1 MYDNLSDVLSQL
13 QLEDFEKYVNGVDL
27 DNLTSSV
34 VETAREKYVALPED
48 FRKKVSDDVLAKFM
62 VIIKPESSDYK
73 FDKEIKEYQ
82 MTKIVRPA
90 DSEVANTVGGIQSAV
105 DGLWSVVTDTVLP
118 LVAPEVDLSNG
129 LDPILEENVYTNE
142 MVSKIFDLYAT
153 LSHDETD
160 IGVAGMT
167 LGGVIKLIISPS
179 KIATVLEEEKY
190 SAAAEKIKACKDL
203 DALAEAA
210 FESGDFGF
218 QDGDRQGF
226 VDALLAVLRPI
237 TTLLAPGTS
246 ILIVDVGVNMF
257 DYVDGNGQYVEGVY
271 SRLIPLLEQI
281 GATSLPTTEEYKAN
295 YYKVAETSKNI
306 AADEFLRPVI
316 DALLNDVLDVVSPD
330 PLNGLIKVLPRI
342 AYVIGTDELNDTIA
356 GVFTQMGVLKD
367 LGSSLDLSADA
378 INKMLTASP
387 IDLGE
392 LCALQWQD
400 ISFSEKTVTI
410 KHTMQRLQY
419 DDPNAL
425 YKTRMAEYYSAE
437 LSQKIHRGM
446 AINAE
451 KCLSNGSN
459 PGLGFKVDSERR
471 FYVDNDEAAI
481 VREIY
486 ERYAAGET
494 KAEIIR
500 DLQRRK
506 VKTSLGKEFSSNSLS
521 RLLSNKRYIGVYLYK
536 GQETPGG
543 MPRILDDDLFYRVQA
558 LMNKNKA
565 APARIHGEG
574 EYLLTTK
581 LFCGYCKEMMVGYG
595 GTGKSGRQYHYYNC
609 KNARKKKCKK
619 KIISKQ
625 YIEDRVV
632 AECLKLLTDENI
644 AFIAKMV
651 AEECNKSPDNISVK
665 GLKKAIQ
672 EADTA
677 IENLWRGIEQ
687 GQSVEMLTER
697 INKRKAEKA
706 ELEEQLA
713 IEQNK
718 KICLTEPQIHA
729 FLDYVCEMPA
739 DDANKRRAIINIF
752 VHSIY
757 LYDDYFTL
765 IINASRKPLSI
776 ENIPLDDIEAAFSGD
791 TYTSAKCSSMK
802 LSAPPK
808 KENGDAN

>member
-1 MYDNLSDVLSQL
+1 MKLNIIANPQTIKSGNFNYSNIESA
-13 QLEDFEKYVNGVDL
+13 YGVNTQYFTKDDKPFTVIAGEMHFSRL
-27 DNLTSSV
+27 PRERWR
-34 VETAREKYVALPED
+34 ETLLKMRECSINT
-48 FRKKVSDDVLAKFM
+48 VSTYIFWNYH
-62 VIIKPESSDYK
+62 E
-73 FDKEIKEYQ
+73 EIKG
-82 MTKIVRPA
+82 R
-90 DSEVANTVGGIQSAV
+90 
-105 DGLWSVVTDTVLP
+105 
-118 LVAPEVDLSNG
+118 
-129 LDPILEENVYTNE
+129 
-142 MVSKIFDLYAT
+142 FD
-153 LSHDETD
+153 
-160 IGVAGMT
+160 
-167 LGGVIKLIISPS
+167 
-179 KIATVLEEEKY
+179 
-190 SAAAEKIKACKDL
+190 
-203 DALAEAA
+203 
-210 FESGDFGF
+210 FSG
-218 QDGDRQGF
+218 
-226 VDALLAVLRPI
+226 
-237 TTLLAPGTS
+237 
-246 ILIVDVGVNMF
+246 
-257 DYVDGNGQYVEGVY
+257 
-271 SRLIPLLEQI
+271 
-281 GATSLPTTEEYKAN
+281 
-295 YYKVAETSKNI
+295 
-306 AADEFLRPVI
+306 
-316 DALLNDVLDVVSPD
+316 
-330 PLNGLIKVLPRI
+330 
-342 AYVIGTDELNDTIA
+342 
-356 GVFTQMGVLKD
+356 
-367 LGSSLDLSADA
+367 
-378 INKMLTASP
+378 NK
-387 IDLGE
+387 
-392 LCALQWQD
+392 D
-400 ISFSEKTVTI
+400 ISAF
-410 KHTMQRLQY
+410 
-419 DDPNAL
+419 
-425 YKTRMAEYYSAE
+425 
-437 LSQKIHRGM
+437 LSICR
-446 AINAE
+446 
-451 KCLSNGSN
+451 CLSNGSN

-506 VKTSLGKEFSSNSLS
+506 VKTSLGKEFSNNSLS
-521 RLLSNKRYIGVYLYK
+521 RLLSNKRYIGIYLYK

-565 APARIHGEG
+565 APARTHGEG

-619 KIISKQ
+619 KIVSKQ

-632 AECLKLLTDENI
+632 TECLKLLTDENI

-665 GLKKAIQ
+665 VLKKAIQ

-706 ELEEQLA
+706 VLEEQLA

-776 ENIPLDDIEAAFSGD
+776 ENIPLDDIETAFSGD

-802 LSAPPK
+802 LSAPPYR
-808 KENGDAN
+808 ANPNPCGSDSESKSPQRVGKHRRILADSYFFTVHLSIFTVLRF